1 MNKFIGLGRLCAD
14 PELKY
19 LESGTKVTNFR
30 LAVQRDYKNKET
42 GKYDAD
48 FINCTA
54 FTKTAE
60 FIANNIKKGNRIV
73 VEGQLRTRSYEK
85 EGEKRSV
92 TEVNVNNVD
101 VIDWPEKEGTTT
113 DATPE
118 NPWGND

>member
-19 LESGTKVTNFR
+19 LESGTTVTNFR

-60 FIANNIKKGNRIV
+60 FIANNIRKGNRIV
-73 VEGQLRTRSYEK
+73 VEGQLRTRNYDK

-101 VIDWPEKEGTTT
+101 VIDWPDKE
-113 DATPE
+113 DAVTESTPE